1 MTANNSKRTGKGR
14 SSANPT
20 NYSKL
25 YKQSDEN
32 VAQNVS
38 AATPVTAAATA
49 QRTSAEVD
57 WRTEY
62 GFVFSDL
69 RKLLIVSAVL
79 FIAIVVLGFFF

>member
-1 MTANNSKRTGKGR
+1 MTANNSKRTAKSK

-38 AATPVTAAATA
+38 TAAPIAAASTA
-49 QRTSAEVD
+49 PVSYTHL
-57 WRTEY
+57 TLPT
-62 GFVFSDL
+62 SDL
-69 RKLLIVSAVL
+69 V
-79 FIAIVVLGFFF
+79 